1 MTEQDLDLLLAQEAT
16 LLPPTD
22 DIVQETNP
30 WETPIWRIVAGLALI
45 TLKLGFFHLDDIL
58 PTVGYL
64 QLYLGFRALRKE
76 NRWFTAAWL
85 LSAFWFLARP
95 VNLAAAALGIAT
107 SIQFT
112 AASVPLWALLWT
124 LLVQG
129 GFFLLFRQGLKEV
142 FRKAGV
148 ERQDGDPLLWAFI
161 WVAALALLALTP
173 LAQNWIIV
181 FILIGAY
188 ILILRA
194 LCRVPDQLAGSPE
207 ALSDAGYALSAAPV
221 RVTDQVVR
229 RFYLWGCLALV
240 LGCCLVANHTFLDPQ
255 PAVQPGA
262 VEIRQELEDLGFPA
276 QLLAD
281 LPDETVEGLTGA
293 LTVKSHQELLM
304 YDPQDVPVVNSYGL
318 ETQQYVQEPGLYNL
332 DVTAVLVELPGYQCR
347 IFAFFQW
354 RDDLAQGKDHAP
366 FWTDGFSLTSNEYA
380 NITGCDGALL
390 YEKEG
395 QRYTA
400 PVPELRYAVHTY
412 ETLFGSNTRKLVTGK
427 VCYPLGAK
435 NRRGWVLAELDETAL
450 FTDSSGTTKE
460 AAYYWG
466 GYTHF
471 AYRRVSSPLQFP
483 YQDPVDV
490 FYPSVFSLDF
500 SSHGPVTRSFS
511 TFYDD
516 WE

>member
-1 MTEQDLDLLLAQEAT
+1 MTERDLDALLAQEAT

-64 QLYLGFRALRKE
+64 QLYLGFRALRRE
-76 NRWFTAAWL
+76 NRWFTAAWV
-85 LSAFWFLARP
+85 LSALWFLARP
-95 VNLAAAALGIAT
+95 VTLAAAALGITA
-107 SIQFT
+107 SIQFD

-124 LLVQG
+124 IFVQG

-142 FRKAGV
+142 FQKAGV
-148 ERQDGDPLLWAFI
+148 ERQDGDPLLWAFV
-161 WVAALALLALTP
+161 WVVALALLTFTP
-173 LAQNWIIV
+173 LSQSWIII

-188 ILILRA
+188 IYILRT
-194 LCRVPDQLAGSPE
+194 LSRVPDQLAGSPE

-221 RVTDQVVR
+221 HVTDRVVR
-229 RFYLWGCLALV
+229 RLYLWGCLALV
-240 LGCCLVANHTFLDPQ
+240 LGCCLAANHTSLDPQ
-255 PAVQPGA
+255 PVVSPGA
-262 VEIRQELEDLGFPA
+262 NEVRQELEDLGFPA
-276 QLLAD
+276 PLLAD
-281 LPDETVEGLTGA
+281 LPDETVEGLAGA
-293 LTVKSHQELLM
+293 VTVKSYQELLM

-318 ETQQYVQEPGLYNL
+318 ETQQYVQKPGLYNL

-347 IFAFFQW
+347 VFAFFQW

-366 FWTDGFSLTSNEYA
+366 FWTDGFSLVSNEYA

-390 YEKEG
+390 YEKDG
-395 QRYTA
+395 QGYTA
-400 PVPELRYAVHTY
+400 PVPELQHVTHTA
-412 ETLFGSNTRKLVTGK
+412 ETYFGPVTRDRVAGK
-427 VCYPLGAK
+427 ACYPLGAK
-435 NRRGWVLAELDETAL
+435 NRRGWVMAKLDETAL
-450 FTDSSGTTKE
+450 FADPSGTTKE

-466 GYTHF
+466 GFTHF

-483 YQDPVDV
+483 YRDPVDV
-490 FYPSVFSLDF
+490 FF
-500 SSHGPVTRSFS
+500 SSGLTFDLSSRGPVTRSFS

-516 WE
+516 WD

>member
-1 MTEQDLDLLLAQEAT
+1 MTEQDLDLLLAKEAT

-22 DIVQETNP
+22 DIVRDTNP
-30 WETPIWRIVAGLALI
+30 WETPIWRIIAGLALI

-64 QLYLGFRALRKE
+64 QLYLGFRALRRE
-76 NRWFTAAWL
+76 NKWFTAAWL
-85 LSAFWFLARP
+85 LSALWFLARP
-95 VNLAAAALGIAT
+95 VALASDALGLSA
-107 SIQFT
+107 SLQFT
-112 AASVPLWALLWT
+112 AANVPLWALLWVV
-124 LLVQG
+124 LVQG

-142 FRKAGV
+142 FQKAGV
-148 ERQDGDPLLWAFI
+148 ERQDGDPLLWAFL
-161 WVAALALLALTP
+161 WVTALALLSLTP
-173 LAQNWIIV
+173 LAQSWVIV

-188 ILILRA
+188 IYILRT
-194 LCRVPDQLAGSPE
+194 LSRVPDQLAGSPE

-221 RVTDQVVR
+221 RVTDRVVR
-229 RFYLWGCLALV
+229 RVYLWGCLALV
-240 LGCCLVANHTFLDPQ
+240 VGCCLAANHAFLDPQ
-255 PAVQPGA
+255 PTVQPEA
-262 VEIRQELEDLGFPA
+262 VEVRQELEDLGFPA

-281 LPDETVEGLTGA
+281 LPDETVEGLSGA
-293 LTVKSHQELLM
+293 ITVKSHQELLM
-304 YDPQDVPVVNSYGL
+304 YDPQDVPMVNSYGL

-347 IFAFFQW
+347 VFAFFQW

-380 NITGCDGALL
+380 NITGCGGALL
-390 YEKEG
+390 YEKDG
-395 QRYTA
+395 QSYTA
-400 PVPELRYAVHTY
+400 PAPELRYAVHTY
-412 ETLFGSNTRKLVTGK
+412 ETLFGANTRNQVTGK

-450 FTDSSGTTKE
+450 FTDPSGTTKE

-483 YQDPVDV
+483 YRDPVDV
-490 FYPSVFSLDF
+490 FF
-500 SSHGPVTRSFS
+500 SSGLSFDLSSFGPVTRNFS